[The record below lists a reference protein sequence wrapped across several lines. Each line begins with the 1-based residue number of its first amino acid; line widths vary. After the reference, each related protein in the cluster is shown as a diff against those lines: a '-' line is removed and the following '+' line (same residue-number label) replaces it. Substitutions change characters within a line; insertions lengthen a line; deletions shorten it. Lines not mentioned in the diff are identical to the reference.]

1 MSYVS
6 RKYALSVSQ
15 RYERSRAFVQPD
27 KHLANGVPYN
37 RSLLSRFFITQGVN
51 D

>member
-6 RKYALSVSQ
+6 RKYALSVCQ
-15 RYERSRAFVQPD
+15 RYERSHAFVQPD
-27 KHLANGVPYN
+27 TPLASGVPYN
-37 RSLLSRFFITQGVN
+37 RSLLSRFFITQGIN

>member
-6 RKYALSVSQ
+6 RKYALSVCQ

-37 RSLLSRFFITQGVN
+37 CEAYFKVLYNAGHQ
-51 D
+51 